1 MSEILIPLRQ
11 RCVAHP
17 FIERRMGA
25 VWSFWL
31 TFPGLVATAIAIACL
46 MALPAHAQQSL
57 GLSPNSDEPID
68 IQSDSVELDQRAQ
81 TVTFVGQVIA
91 VQGDSRLR
99 SDRLRITYEDQQ
111 GGGRAITDLY
121 ATGNVV
127 ITSGEDQTATGQW
140 ARYERGKEVMT
151 MGDKVTL
158 SQGDN
163 VLEGSL
169 LTMDLKTD
177 QSRLKGTGSGQG
189 RVRGLFTPE
198 ETEAP

>member
-1 MSEILIPLRQ
+1 MSEPLIPQRLR
-11 RCVAHP
+11 RIVHP
-17 FIERRMGA
+17 FGRRGR
-25 VWSFWL
+25 
-31 TFPGLVATAIAIACL
+31 ATASSRISVPSRLATALVIVCL
-46 MALPAHAQQSL
+46 SALPVHAQQSL

-121 ATGNVV
+121 ASGSVV

-140 ARYERGKEVMT
+140 ARYERGQEVMT
-151 MGDKVTL
+151 MGDNVTL

-163 VLEGSL
+163 VLEGSF

-177 QSRLKGTGSGQG
+177 QSRLKGAGSGQG

-198 ETEAP
+198 QTEAP